1 MIDDEKYFTLSHT
14 TNDRYFTSPTKSRNS
29 INVSHKFKVK
39 FEKKVLVWV
48 AISKHGISKPYFS
61 RGGLAIDR
69 FAYRDQCIVKRLI
82 PFIRQY
88 HADDNYLFWPDKASS
103 HYAGTVLQLL
113 KDQKINFVVKCRN
126 PTNVPQCR
134 PIEDFWSILCNKVYK
149 NGWSANNLD
158 QLENR
163 IKSCLRKIDRKTVQ
177 NLSNSVNKR
186 LRLAGRK
193 GPIAVVH

>member
-1 MIDDEKYFTLSHT
+1 MK
-14 TNDRYFTSPTKSRNS
+14 
-29 INVSHKFKVK
+29 
-39 FEKKVLVWV
+39 
-48 AISKHGISKPYFS
+48 
-61 RGGLAIDR
+61 
-69 FAYRDQCIVKRLI
+69 
-82 PFIRQY
+82 Y

-134 PIEDFWSILCNKVYK
+134 PIEDFWSILCNKMYK